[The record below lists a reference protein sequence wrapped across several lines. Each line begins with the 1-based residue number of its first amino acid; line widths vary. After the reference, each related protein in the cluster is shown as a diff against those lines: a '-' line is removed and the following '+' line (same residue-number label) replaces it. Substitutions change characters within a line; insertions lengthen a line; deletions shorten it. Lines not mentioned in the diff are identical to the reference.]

1 MPTGTINLNNDDMW
15 YRLRCPNG
23 HNEWRA
29 HPDHF
34 ECLRCGGWY
43 SETDPEFDT
52 LRDKFSGKEFERDEV
67 KFKTSLRS
75 RMIVEAKE

>member
-1 MPTGTINLNNDDMW
+1 MPNRTINLDNDDMW

-29 HPDHF
+29 HPDQF

-52 LRDKFSGKEFERDEV
+52 LQDTIRGTEFKREDVEFEA
-67 KFKTSLRS
+67 SLRS
-75 RMIVEAKE
+75 RMIVEAEE